1 MEKKRLTDKDMSKEL
16 GGIIDEVV
24 VQGKKAVRSLFDLMV
39 ERTAQTANDIVDK
52 RVDGLKQKINESDT
66 DETK

>member
-52 RVDGLKQKINESDT
+52 RVDGLKQKINESD
-66 DETK
+66 KK